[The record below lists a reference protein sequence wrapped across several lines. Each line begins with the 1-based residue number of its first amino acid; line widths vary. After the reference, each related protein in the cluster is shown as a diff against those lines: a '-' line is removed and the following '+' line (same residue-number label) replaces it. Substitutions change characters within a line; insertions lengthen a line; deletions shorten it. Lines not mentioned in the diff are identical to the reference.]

1 MIALVTG
8 VPGSG
13 KTYYTCRLIKESL
26 LAGKFVAT
34 NIKLSDDWPRRT
46 IKGQAA
52 NLSKRRRRTFDERW
66 RRRLVQ
72 VDSVADLNRI
82 RLGTAGWEK
91 KLEGRGVAI
100 FDEATEDLGARDWSR
115 DDRRAALRFFEQHR
129 KLGWDVYVIAQD
141 AERVDKQL
149 RTLAEYEV
157 TLRNL
162 KRYKPFLGIPI
173 WPFGNLFL
181 ALWRWHG
188 ERGSR
193 PFRKQLFTLNK
204 TVAGMYDT
212 HQIVHTVEGDGAEL
226 LWLPLADADGAASGA
241 PRPHSEGSV
250 TPPAAPPGAPGT
262 GASDTP
268 PTLPPDSETAGPEGS
283 GRSALLGQRESLSGA
298 PDATP
303 RAAPEGGRLSNSR
316 PPAKNGRRSNGDVV
330 KLIRPDRAGG

>member
-1 MIALVTG
+1 VIALVTG

-13 KTYYTCRLIKESL
+13 KTYYTCRLIRESL

-34 NIKLSDDWPRRT
+34 NIKLADDWADRAL
-46 IKGQAA
+46 KGQLA
-52 NLSKRRRRTFDERW
+52 NVSKRRRARFTDKW

-72 VDSVADLNRI
+72 VESIGDLNRI
-82 RLGTAGWEK
+82 RLGTEGWEK
-91 KLEGRGVAI
+91 KLEGRGVAV
-100 FDEATEDLGARDWSR
+100 FDEATEDLGARDWNR

-162 KRYKPFLGIPI
+162 KRYKPFMGVPI

-188 ERGSR
+188 ERGTR

-212 HQIVHTVEGDGAEL
+212 HQIVHQVEGDGTEL
-226 LWLPLADADGAASGA
+226 LWLPLPAAEPAASGG
-241 PRPHSEGSV
+241 PRPTEED
-250 TPPAAPPGAPGT
+250 TDTPAADPGEALELAATPSPVMEKPGAEAT
-262 GASDTP
+262 GLS
-268 PTLPPDSETAGPEGS
+268 
-283 GRSALLGQRESLSGA
+283 LLGAVDVRPSSGQNEA
-298 PDATP
+298 PAE
-303 RAAPEGGRLSNSR
+303 APEGGRLSNSR
-316 PPAKNGRRSNGDVV
+316 PPAKNGRRVNGEVRLV
-330 KLIRPDRAGG
+330 RPTGSGA

>member
-13 KTYYTCRLIKESL
+13 KTFYTCRLIRESL

-34 NIKLSDDWPRRT
+34 NIKLEEDWPERA
-46 IKGQAA
+46 IKGQLA
-52 NLSKRRRRTFDERW
+52 NLSARRRRAYIDRW

-72 VDSVADLNRI
+72 VDSIGDLHRI

-100 FDEATEDLGARDWSR
+100 FDEATEDLGARDWAR
-115 DDRRAALRFFEQHR
+115 EDRRAAMRFFEQHR

-188 ERGSR
+188 ERGTR

-212 HQIVHTVEGDGAEL
+212 HQVLHTVEGDGAEL
-226 LWLPLADADGAASGA
+226 LWLPLQAAEPRASAG
-241 PRPHSEGSV
+241 PRPDPEG
-250 TPPAAPPGAPGT
+250 PGAPG
-262 GASDTP
+262 
-268 PTLPPDSETAGPEGS
+268 GPLD
-283 GRSALLGQRESLSGA
+283 AAPQLAAGA
-298 PDATP
+298 PGD
-303 RAAPEGGRLSNSR
+303 RGRLSNSR
-316 PPAKNGRRSNGDVV
+316 PPAKNGRSEYGKSRSPVLLV
-330 KLIRPDRAGG
+330 RPNRPEA